1 MKWKFSASRSKGGSA
16 GKRLDRMNKTNLM
29 GSVMLGYFVRLFANP
44 ERTRIL
50 LLCVELIA
58 VAAKMFSLMI

>member
-1 MKWKFSASRSKGGSA
+1 
-16 GKRLDRMNKTNLM
+16 MNKTNLM
-29 GSVMLGYFVRLFANP
+29 GSVMLGYFVRLFATP
-44 ERTRIL
+44 ERTRIP

>member
-1 MKWKFSASRSKGGSA
+1 
-16 GKRLDRMNKTNLM
+16 MNKTNLM
-29 GSVMLGYFVRLFANP
+29 GSVMLGYFVRLFAKP